1 MTDLPRYHTGQLG
14 PINFQT
20 INEMMRRLDALRPL
34 IESASVDSARPAYE
48 VESVLPVYANA
59 PKSPQPPFA
68 GRYDW
73 REIIVRGESTS
84 AIPVSGSYDSI
95 ANEDDADW
103 DDIESNAQYRSG
115 TVWIETGKG
124 GGLEE
129 SDNYA
134 ISIDQGFFEGF
145 ATLFVFRRTDS
156 SRVYV
161 LFPIG
166 AGGDNMQLIRIES
179 LQGQIQINTQ
189 GSTDFISGH
198 SYTGRVVTIAS
209 DASSISISD
218 ESVVLLDFGL
228 NPPTKNKPTII
239 PAGPSL
245 TERTLDPQSIILA
258 KQLPGSS
265 IFVSSTLT
273 HFDVSCT

>member
-34 IESASVDSARPAYE
+34 IESASVDSTRPAYV
-48 VESVLPVYANA
+48 VEAVLPVYANA
-59 PKSPQPPFA
+59 PKSPQPPFT

-84 AIPVSGSYDSI
+84 TIPVTGSFDSI
-95 ANEDDADW
+95 ANSSDSDW
-103 DDIESNAQYRSG
+103 DDITENAQFRSG

-124 GGLEE
+124 GDLEE

-134 ISIDQGFFEGF
+134 ISIDQGFSEGF
-145 ATLFVFRRTDS
+145 ATLFVFRRTDA

-161 LFPIG
+161 LFPMG
-166 AGGDNMQLIRIES
+166 SGGDNMQLLRVSS
-179 LQGQIQINTQ
+179 LRGPVQLFTQENTD
-189 GSTDFISGH
+189 SVRGH
-198 SYTGRVVTIAS
+198 AYECEVITVAS
-209 DASSISISD
+209 DGLSIAVGDGFVDLI
-218 ESVVLLDFGL
+218 DFGL
-228 NPPTKNKPTII
+228 NPENYNKPSIL
-239 PAGPSL
+239 PSGPEL
-245 TERTLDPQSIILA
+245 TPRTLDPDTIILA
-258 KQLPGSS
+258 KQLPGST

-273 HFDVSCT
+273 HFDVSCA

>member
-34 IESASVDSARPAYE
+34 IESASVDSTRPAYV
-48 VESVLPVYANA
+48 VEAVLPVYANA
-59 PKSPQPPFA
+59 PKSPQPPFT

-84 AIPVSGSYDSI
+84 TIPVTGSFDSI
-95 ANEDDADW
+95 ANSSDSDW
-103 DDIESNAQYRSG
+103 DDITENAQFRSG
-115 TVWIETGKG
+115 TVWIEAGKG

-134 ISIDQGFFEGF
+134 ISIDQGFSEGF
-145 ATLFVFRRTDS
+145 ATLFVFRRTDA

-161 LFPIG
+161 LFPMG
-166 AGGDNMQLIRIES
+166 SGGDNMQLLRIES
-179 LQGQIQINTQ
+179 LRGAVQIFTAGN
-189 GSTDFISGH
+189 GDFVRGH
-198 SYTGRVVTIAS
+198 SYDCRVVTVSS
-209 DASSISISD
+209 DGSSISISD
-218 ESVVLLDFGL
+218 DTVELIDFGL
-228 NPPTKNKPTII
+228 NPETKNKPTII
-239 PAGPSL
+239 PAGPEL
-245 TERTLDPQSIILA
+245 TPRTLDPDTIVLA
-258 KQLPGSS
+258 KQLPGST

-273 HFDVSCT
+273 HFDVSCA

>member
-34 IESASVDSARPAYE
+34 IESASVDSTRPAYV
-48 VESVLPVYANA
+48 VEAVLPVYANA
-59 PKSPQPPFA
+59 PKSPQPPFT

-84 AIPVSGSYDSI
+84 TIPVTGSFDSI
-95 ANEDDADW
+95 ANSSDSDW
-103 DDIESNAQYRSG
+103 DDITENAQFRSG

-124 GGLEE
+124 GDLEE

-134 ISIDQGFFEGF
+134 ISIDQGFSEGF
-145 ATLFVFRRTDS
+145 ATLFVFRRTDA

-161 LFPIG
+161 LFPMG
-166 AGGDNMQLIRIES
+166 SGGDNMQLLRVSS
-179 LQGQIQINTQ
+179 LRGPVQLFTQENTD
-189 GSTDFISGH
+189 SVRGH
-198 SYTGRVVTIAS
+198 VYECEVITVAS
-209 DASSISISD
+209 DGLSISIGD
-218 ESVVLLDFGL
+218 GFVDLIDFGL
-228 NPPTKNKPTII
+228 NPENYNKPNILPT
-239 PAGPSL
+239 GPEL
-245 TERTLDPQSIILA
+245 TPRTLDPGSMILA

-265 IFVSSTLT
+265 IYVSATLT
-273 HFDVSCT
+273 HFDVSCV